1 LGSSIDPDMIP
12 YLQEACYYLR
22 KKGLSFPELSKAL
35 EISQAQA
42 TELFEEYVSKIASG
56 VASENEVDKNLWED
70 IHNDAYGNEKITF
83 ARDDGFYHCRRS
95 DLELMESSALMSIFE
110 SSRKFLDFDMY
121 KRYLDT
127 KPPVGYD
134 PMALQRQVKRAIELI
149 QEILKQRWV
158 KESDPKTSAAPT
170 DQSQTD

>member
-1 LGSSIDPDMIP
+1 
-12 YLQEACYYLR
+12 
-22 KKGLSFPELSKAL
+22 
-35 EISQAQA
+35 
-42 TELFEEYVSKIASG
+42 
-56 VASENEVDKNLWED
+56 
-70 IHNDAYGNEKITF
+70 
-83 ARDDGFYHCRRS
+83 
-95 DLELMESSALMSIFE
+95 MESSALMSIFE

-158 KESDPKTSAAPT
+158 KESDPKTRAAPT
-170 DQSQTD
+170 DRSQTD

>member
-1 LGSSIDPDMIP
+1 MIP

-22 KKGLSFPELSKAL
+22 RKGLSFMELSKAL
-35 EISQAQA
+35 EISEAQA
-42 TELFEEYVSKIASG
+42 TRLFEEYASKIAAG
-56 VASENEVDKNLWED
+56 AASENEVDKNLWED
-70 IHNDAYGNEKITF
+70 IHNDSFGNEKITF

-110 SSRKFLDFDMY
+110 SSKKFLDFDMY
-121 KRYLDT
+121 KPYLNT

-149 QEILKQRWV
+149 QEILNQRFK
-158 KESDPKTSAAPT
+158 KESE
-170 DQSQTD
+170 QE

>member
-1 LGSSIDPDMIP
+1 VGASIDPDMIP

-22 KKGLSFPELSKAL
+22 RKGLSFMELSKAL
-35 EISQAQA
+35 EISEAQA
-42 TELFEEYVSKIASG
+42 TRLFEEYASKIAAG
-56 VASENEVDKNLWED
+56 AASENEVDKNLWED
-70 IHNDAYGNEKITF
+70 IHNDSFGNEKITF

-110 SSRKFLDFDMY
+110 SSKKFLDFDMY
-121 KRYLDT
+121 KPYLNT

-149 QEILKQRWV
+149 QEILNQRF
-158 KESDPKTSAAPT
+158 KKDQNKSDRPPHPQSLESN
-170 DQSQTD
+170 